1 MPVMMTSSGE
11 CCLAREGPLAP
22 LFDFPIFWPGDLR
35 GFMNWIVAL
44 QVQPPLSALNWPQ
57 VFDSQSRQA
66 QVEDWRR
73 LEIQIVYRAHGR

>member
-22 LFDFPIFWPGDLR
+22 LFDFLIFWPGDVR

-44 QVQPPLSALNWPQ
+44 QVQPPLSVRNWLQ
-57 VFDSQSRQA
+57 VLASQSRQSA
-66 QVEDWRR
+66 SRR
-73 LEIQIVYRAHGR
+73 LEIQIVYSAHGR